1 MKISQERL
9 RKIIIN
15 NTQYNDNYFIEFSI
29 CPQELINNYNKPIYS
44 KIHHKSKMIK
54 QINPITK
61 EFTIFKSLT
70 EVNSRLGFI
79 HSPITYAIKNKHIV
93 GGSLWEFFEINEL
106 SNKDN
111 AQDEDDT
118 VK

>member
-1 MKISQERL
+1 
-9 RKIIIN
+9 
-15 NTQYNDNYFIEFSI
+15 
-29 CPQELINNYNKPIYS
+29 
-44 KIHHKSKMIK
+44 MIK

-70 EVNSRLGFI
+70 EVNTRLGFV
-79 HSPITYAIKNKHIV
+79 HTTITDAIKNKHIV

-106 SNKDN
+106 SNKDDT
-111 AQDEDDT
+111 QDEDDT